1 MTHGI
6 PMALNSTRINAV
18 SQTLDASPV
27 HDHGAKPCAIQVSG
41 LSQIVK
47 TESGLLTVLEDITF
61 SITQGEQV
69 AITGRS
75 GSGKS
80 TLLGLLAG
88 LDTPSAGQVAVQGQD
103 LAVLNED
110 QRARLR
116 LAQIGFVF
124 QSFQL
129 LSHLT
134 ALENVALPLTLAKK
148 ITAPVARKLASAML
162 ARVGLG
168 AKQLQYPRV
177 LSGGEQQRVAIARA
191 LVHEPALIFA
201 DEPTGNL
208 DDQTAAEIEDMLFTL
223 NREQGATLVVV
234 THDLTL
240 SSRCSRQLHL
250 QAGRLVG
257 DERTSSQAAGQQ
269 P

>member
-1 MTHGI
+1 
-6 PMALNSTRINAV
+6 MALDSTHV
-18 SQTLDASPV
+18 SAATRRPSSADRLG
-27 HDHGAKPCAIQVSG
+27 HDHGVKPALIQVAA

-47 TESGLLTVLEDITF
+47 SDAGALTVLEDISF
-61 SITQGEQV
+61 EITQGEQV

-88 LDTPSAGQVAVQGQD
+88 LDTPAVGRVVLHGQD
-103 LAVLNED
+103 LGLLSED

-116 LAQIGFVF
+116 LRAIGFVF

-129 LSHLT
+129 LPHLT
-134 ALENVALPLTLAKK
+134 ALENVALPLSLAKSMSA
-148 ITAPVARKLASAML
+148 TSARQLAATML
-162 ARVGLG
+162 TRVGLA
-168 AKQLQYPRV
+168 AKQQQYPRV

-191 LVHEPALIFA
+191 LVHEPQLIFA

-208 DDQTAAEIEDMLFTL
+208 DDQTAAEIEDMLFDL
-223 NREQGATLVVV
+223 NREQGTTLVVV
-234 THDLTL
+234 THDQTL
-240 SSRCSRQLHL
+240 SARCGRQLHL
-250 QAGRLVG
+250 QAGRLISDVASHPVTG
-257 DERTSSQAAGQQ
+257 LT